1 MSDFIHFLLVF
12 NRTSGELIS
21 IDSFEEQ
28 DLATSA
34 LSVSERSHEGDE
46 QIEVVLISADSID
59 TLKKTHG
66 HYFSGVEVKPDY
78 NKLLNA

>member
-1 MSDFIHFLLVF
+1 MSELVHYLLVF
-12 NRTSGELIS
+12 NRATGELVS
-21 IDSFEEQ
+21 IDSFQEQ
-28 DLATSA
+28 ESATAA
-34 LSVSERSHEGDE
+34 LSVLERRHESDE

-66 HYFSGVEVKPDY
+66 HYFSGVETDPDY